1 MGNQKETIARTMVRA
16 REIKIIVV
24 RFIYPSLDFNQDHV
38 IGSHLY

>member
-1 MGNQKETIARTMVRA
+1 MARMTVRA

-24 RFIYPSLDFNQDHV
+24 RFIYLSLDFNQDQV